1 MMSLDDLL
9 DPTVGLSVLMFLIA
23 GMILRSKRPKVP
35 LWSLMAF
42 TAFVVVISGLVPLEA
57 IAEVIDMDV
66 VLFLIGIFSIVAV
79 AESSGLLDWMV
90 HFLVSRFK
98 RTHSVLVF
106 LSLTMGFLSAIAVN
120 DTVALMGPPMVYSL
134 ARSMNID
141 PKPAFLLLAFSIT
154 IGSTTTPIGNPQ
166 NMLIAISSGMRAPFI
181 DFVKYLVV
189 PTIINLVVT
198 AFIVIKLYNIKNE
211 VLQQKGERKHINNTR
226 DAVVATALL
235 IAVTVLLIVND
246 LMALSG
252 LPHVKHRGF
261 IPFIIAAGGYFLVSN
276 PRDVL
281 RRVDWGTIV
290 FFMAMFITM
299 SGVWKSGVLSPLLSL
314 LMPHKNAWPLDY
326 FGIVLCSLLISQ
338 LLSNVPFTKLFLDYM
353 KSLGYSSLDVKSWIA
368 LAMAS
373 TIAGNLTILGA
384 ASNVIILEVLE
395 ARYGKTISFTEF
407 FKAGT
412 VVTAVNIAIYTIFL
426 LFLA

>member
-1 MMSLDDLL
+1 MMGLDDLL
-9 DPTVGLSVLMFLIA
+9 DPTAGLSVLMFLIA

-79 AESSGLLDWMV
+79 AESSGLLDWRV
-90 HFLVSRFK
+90 HFLVS
-98 RTHSVLVF
+98 
-106 LSLTMGFLSAIAVN
+106 
-120 DTVALMGPPMVYSL
+120 
-134 ARSMNID
+134 
-141 PKPAFLLLAFSIT
+141 
-154 IGSTTTPIGNPQ
+154 NPQ
-166 NMLIAISSGMRAPFI
+166 
-181 DFVKYLVV
+181 
-189 PTIINLVVT
+189 
-198 AFIVIKLYNIKNE
+198 
-211 VLQQKGERKHINNTR
+211 
-226 DAVVATALL
+226 
-235 IAVTVLLIVND
+235 
-246 LMALSG
+246 
-252 LPHVKHRGF
+252 
-261 IPFIIAAGGYFLVSN
+261 
-276 PRDVL
+276 DVL

-314 LMPHKNAWPLDY
+314 LMPYKNAWPLDY